1 MRALLTGATHGIGEA
16 TAASP
21 LSGRRRP
28 RASRAEP
35 EERVEPSLYELR
47 ERNPST
53 DIVYLPADYGRL
65 ADVADFAAAVRARL
79 RGLELLMNNVGRL
92 GPPSR
97 TLSGNGAHSLH

>member
-53 DIVYLPADYGRL
+53 DIVYLPPTT
-65 ADVADFAAAVRARL
+65 
-79 RGLELLMNNVGRL
+79 VGS
-92 GPPSR
+92 PTSR
-97 TLSGNGAHSLH
+97 TSPRRSERDSVASSC